1 MTQIV
6 VDASVA
12 VKWLVDE
19 PQADAARR
27 LLDARFE
34 LHVPRLMAIEVAN
47 ALRRKVQKGEVE
59 ASEATARIGFVH
71 EGPLYW
77 ADDEE
82 IASDAL
88 RIALAISHPIYDCIY
103 LALAHRLGARVVT
116 ADMRFM
122 RRVAP
127 TAHGGAIVGLADY
140 AAE

>member
-19 PQADAARR
+19 PEADAARGLQDPR
-27 LLDARFE
+27 LE

-47 ALRRKVQKGEVE
+47 ALRRKVQKGELE
-59 ASEATARIGFVH
+59 ASEAAAQVAVIH
-71 EGPLYW
+71 EAPLYW
-77 ADDEE
+77 ADDEA
-82 IASDAL
+82 IAGDAL
-88 RIALAISHPIYDCIY
+88 RIALAIPHSLYDCVY

-116 ADMRFM
+116 ADMRFVH
-122 RRVAP
+122 RVAS
-127 TAHGGAIVGLADY
+127 TEHGGAIVALADY